1 MNNVV
6 NFADYA
12 NSNKERRALDIIA
25 AADVV
30 VFEPPRRT
38 DREAELAML
47 LRLSAELLRAEALND
62 EDEIYEARDDLEVM
76 VLHTEFPDVRH
87 RALEA
92 LKAARG

>member
-12 NSNKERRALDIIA
+12 NSKKERRALDIIA

-30 VFEPPRRT
+30 AFEPPRRT

-47 LRLSAELLRAEALND
+47 LRLSAALLRAQALND
-62 EDEIYEARDDLEVM
+62 ADEIYEARDDLEVM
-76 VLHTEFPDVRH
+76 VLHTEFPDIRY

-92 LKAARG
+92 LKAAVG